1 MGKGK
6 SSINQNKNISLFDS
20 LTPIVILVL
29 LLYINVNIYG
39 DSSIDGSNQFILLIG
54 AALAYLVGFKN
65 NVSAEIIFENVSKNI
80 KSISSPIIILLL
92 VGALSG
98 TWLISGIIPSMIYYG
113 FNIINASFFLPS
125 CVIIS
130 AIVALATGSSWS
142 TSATIGIALIGIGK
156 ALGFDIGIVAGAVI
170 SGAYFGDKL
179 SPLSDTTN
187 LAAAVSGSDLF
198 EHIKYMTI
206 TTVPTICV
214 ALIFFVIYNLINLPN
229 ENLSNVDYIESI
241 NDYFYISPLL
251 FIVPLIV
258 IFMIYKKINPIVSLF
273 VGTILAA
280 VFSLIFQSELIS
292 NIILQNSS
300 SDVSSYN
307 IVMDSII
314 AKTTIQTN
322 SVFLDELLTSG
333 GMSGM
338 LNTIWLVICAMIFG
352 GVMEAIGAL
361 RSISLALLSIAK
373 STINLFAS
381 TILSC
386 ITVNITAS
394 DQYLSIVIPGKMF
407 SDSYND
413 RKLSSLNLSRTIE
426 DSGTVTSVLI
436 PWNTCG
442 AYQASVL
449 NVNVHDYFVYAI
461 FNWLSPITTLIVASL
476 NYKIKRIVN

>member
-1 MGKGK
+1 M
-6 SSINQNKNISLFDS
+6 
-20 LTPIVILVL
+20 
-29 LLYINVNIYG
+29 
-39 DSSIDGSNQFILLIG
+39 
-54 AALAYLVGFKN
+54 
-65 NVSAEIIFENVSKNI
+65 
-80 KSISSPIIILLL
+80 
-92 VGALSG
+92 
-98 TWLISGIIPSMIYYG
+98 
-113 FNIINASFFLPS
+113 
-125 CVIIS
+125 
-130 AIVALATGSSWS
+130 
-142 TSATIGIALIGIGK
+142 
-156 ALGFDIGIVAGAVI
+156 GFDIGIVAGAVI
-170 SGAYFGDKL
+170 SGAYFGDKM

-241 NDYFYISPLL
+241 NDYFYISPIL

-292 NIILQNSS
+292 NIILQSQS

-338 LNTIWLVICAMIFG
+338 LNTIWLVIC
-352 GVMEAIGAL
+352 L
-361 RSISLALLSIAK
+361 SLIH
-373 STINLFAS
+373 I
-381 TILSC
+381 
-386 ITVNITAS
+386 
-394 DQYLSIVIPGKMF
+394 
-407 SDSYND
+407 
-413 RKLSSLNLSRTIE
+413 
-426 DSGTVTSVLI
+426 
-436 PWNTCG
+436 
-442 AYQASVL
+442 
-449 NVNVHDYFVYAI
+449 
-461 FNWLSPITTLIVASL
+461 
-476 NYKIKRIVN
+476 